1 MATDEAATA
10 AETLSLL
17 QTLVTSV
24 QELSAASSLQQ
35 EKNDEF
41 ARRLAELGEGV
52 NAASEDAAE
61 SKAAALAASAAVDKP
76 AAGSGGTPAR
86 SRHTDGPPPTPAEAR
101 EI

>member
-41 ARRLAELGEGV
+41 ARRLAKLGEGV
-52 NAASEDAAE
+52 RSFVDDAHVRVAYYLVKLLYTIVSE
-61 SKAAALAASAAVDKP
+61 
-76 AAGSGGTPAR
+76 
-86 SRHTDGPPPTPAEAR
+86 
-101 EI
+101 